1 MNVKVEHGGFMH
13 SDNVELQKLIDVHKA
28 RLLTKLEDIKSCTP
42 LIMEIVK
49 SQFFYMTQDFDKFIV
64 KGKSHDNT
72 K

>member
-1 MNVKVEHGGFMH
+1 MAN
-13 SDNVELQKLIDVHKA
+13 SDFLELQKLIDIHKA

-42 LIMEIVK
+42 LILEVVK

-64 KGKSHDNT
+64 KGQTHDNT